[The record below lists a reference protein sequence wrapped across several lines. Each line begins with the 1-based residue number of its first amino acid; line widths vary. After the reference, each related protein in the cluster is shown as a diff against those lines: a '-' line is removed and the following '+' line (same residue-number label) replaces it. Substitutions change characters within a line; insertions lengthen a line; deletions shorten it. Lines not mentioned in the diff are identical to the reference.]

1 MPAKQNNTLWL
12 NAFSLVAIVHIMFIV
27 ADNVLVTTITKYA
40 LMPLLMMHVWTN
52 RKPGMSLRDPLLVAL
67 FFSWMGDAFLLYDDR
82 NSLYFILGLASFL
95 LAHIT
100 YILAFRRRMDTP
112 QGSSKNIRLLLLL
125 PLIYAVALFSKL
137 ASHLDDMLIPVT
149 LYTIV
154 ITLMCMFAILR
165 YGRTASYGFWFVLIG
180 AILFILS
187 DSMIAWSSFYA
198 PFNYSALL
206 IMITYIM
213 AQYLLVSGLMLH
225 DADEQT
231 SPSQSGR

>member
-1 MPAKQNNTLWL
+1 MSVKQNNTLWL
-12 NAFSLVAIVHIMFIV
+12 NAFLLVAIVHIMFIV

-52 RKPGMSLRDPLLVAL
+52 RKQGMSLRDPLLVAL

-82 NSLYFILGLASFL
+82 NSMYFILGLASFL
-95 LAHIT
+95 WAHVT
-100 YILAFRRRMDTP
+100 YISAFRKRMHAPDGVHKP
-112 QGSSKNIRLLLLL
+112 KMILLFL
-125 PLIYAVALFSKL
+125 PILYAVALFSKL
-137 ASHLDDMLIPVT
+137 APHLGDMIIPVT

-165 YGRTASYGFWFVLIG
+165 YGRTSSYGFWFVLIG

-225 DADEQT
+225 DADERT
-231 SPSQSGR
+231 NPSQSGR